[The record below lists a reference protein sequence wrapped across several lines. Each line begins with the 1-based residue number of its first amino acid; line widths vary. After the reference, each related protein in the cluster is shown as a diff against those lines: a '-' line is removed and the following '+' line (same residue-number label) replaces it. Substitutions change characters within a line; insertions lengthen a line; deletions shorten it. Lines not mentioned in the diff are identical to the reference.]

1 MVDIPQIPRRL
12 ATTEAP
18 TSMVTVNDIV
28 APFANYG
35 RALDKLGGAVEDMA
49 VDAAATAGKSAVTED
64 AEGNLSVQTVPAIHG
79 KAYEAFT
86 RSAQMTYLTKLEP
99 RIKSEVLA
107 KRMEFD
113 GQPQMFAEW
122 ADGYTSELSGGQP
135 SVDLENSVRQL
146 AERHTSATYQSMAIA
161 RHAVD
166 VASHRTALKEHLD
179 QLDNDLANLARQGG
193 TESDAY
199 RGRLADYLE
208 RQKQA
213 QTDPTLQYD
222 ARKAGSDLS
231 NMATRHEVWG
241 IIGAVRRTAEDK
253 TSDDQGAPNGGVAKA
268 KELADT
274 ILTSSTI
281 NLDQDTR
288 EKYYRVAVSEI
299 KQLQAENKVLVSQ
312 LSAES
317 QSIVKSVREGN
328 VDNALTRD
336 FMDRAAEAGA
346 VKAMAAVARE
356 VNAQSWYRDWFTK
369 LPAEDRANLVSEMN
383 GKKPGGSLVDRIE
396 GVESAGNPT
405 AQASTSSALG
415 SGQFTKGTWLRV
427 LKDARPDIASGKTD
441 DELLALRTDR
451 ALSREMI
458 SAYAKEN
465 ATFLTQ
471 RGLSA
476 TDQNLYLAHFLGAGD
491 AAKVLSSDPNA
502 SVNGLVNDRSI
513 AANQKIFEKN
523 PTAGA
528 IIAWAGRKMGQPP
541 TLPDA
546 IRNADNQ
553 TKLSFLST
561 AQRGL
566 KADLSDRFAT
576 IEKTI
581 NAGVT
586 PSEDDMAAFGAMVHA
601 VGDDAQRARAVELG
615 AKALFGAAYQNA
627 TPPEREQM
635 KSQLAERYATGGAK
649 FTGELSDFAT
659 TINQRVTQAYQT
671 DPYGASVQYGQRP
684 ALPSVTP
691 DQAATVA
698 PSLTQRVNEQSII
711 RDQQGMGPFTVLRP
725 AEADAWKGTLAR
737 GDVQTGAQFLG
748 AVGQL
753 APDVSMATL
762 TSKPIAEGIA
772 GMIFSRDPARME
784 VGMTALDRVWRTNPQ
799 AAESAFGKDA
809 LDRLQVWQ
817 GLRDSF
823 SGAEIAERF
832 NTIDDPSRAAARK
845 ELKSQ
850 ADTEA
855 DKITPAD
862 VAGRFVSGL
871 PLIRGFTGG
880 AANVPLDGLAA
891 QQMSAEFKTIR
902 SALRTYGVEPGK
914 ADELAL
920 KRMQMSWGPSA
931 ANGDQV
937 MKYPPEK
944 YYPDVGGSHAWL
956 SEEVKRL
963 VERQL
968 GPSADQPLEYT
979 DLGLLIGG
987 KDPLPA
993 RGWRLLGLVPAPK
1006 SQDVVAA
1013 GERPAYSIVVTRSNG
1028 IMETITDQANRS
1040 FHFRFDPRPY
1050 LDAHIE
1056 KLRTKEQRVKWL
1068 DRQRTEQPGTFANM
1082 LGN

>member
-1 MVDIPQIPRRL
+1 MVDLPEIPRRI

-18 TSMVTVNDIV
+18 SSMVTASDIV

-35 RALDKLGGAVEDMA
+35 RALDKLGGAVEEMA
-49 VDAAATAGKSAVTED
+49 VDAAAAAGKSAVTED

-113 GQPQMFAEW
+113 GQPQKFAEW
-122 ADGYTSELSGGQP
+122 ADGYTAELAGKQP
-135 SVDLENSVRQL
+135 SIDLENSVRQL
-146 AERHTSATYQSMAIA
+146 AERHTSATYQSLAIA
-161 RHAVD
+161 RHAID

-193 TESDAY
+193 TESEAY

-222 ARKAGSDLS
+222 ARKAQTDLS

-288 EKYYRVAVSEI
+288 EKYYRVAISEI

-312 LSAES
+312 LTAES

-369 LPAEDRANLVSEMN
+369 LPVEDRANLVTEMN

-396 GVESAGNPT
+396 GVESNGNPA

-458 SAYAKEN
+458 GAYAKEN

-471 RGLSA
+471 RGLPA

-491 AAKVLSSDPNA
+491 AAKVLASDPNS
-502 SVNGLVNDRSI
+502 SVVGLINERSI

-523 PTAGA
+523 PTAGT

-566 KADLSDRFAT
+566 KADLNDRFAT

-627 TPPEREQM
+627 TPAEREQM
-635 KSQLAERYATGGAK
+635 KSQLAERYAAGGAK

-684 ALPSVTP
+684 ALPSAAP
-691 DQAATVA
+691 DQAATLV
-698 PSLTQRVNEQSII
+698 PSLTQRVNEQSLI
-711 RDQQGMGPFTVLRP
+711 RDQQGMAPFTVLRP
-725 AEADAWKGTLAR
+725 AEADAWKGTLTR
-737 GDVQTGAQFLG
+737 GDVQSGAQFLG

-762 TSKPIAEGIA
+762 TSKPIAEGIT

-784 VGMTALDRVWRTNPQ
+784 VGMTALDKVWRLNPQ
-799 AAESAFGKDA
+799 AAEAAYGAKII
-809 LDRLQVWQ
+809 DRLQIWQ

-823 SGAEIAERF
+823 NATEIAQTLNF
-832 NTIDDPSRAAARK
+832 SGDPAETQAREDRK
-845 ELKSQ
+845 TL
-850 ADTEA
+850 AEA
-855 DKITPAD
+855 EVNKITPAD
-862 VAGRFVSGL
+862 V
-871 PLIRGFTGG
+871 TGMFASNWAVFRPIVG
-880 AANVPLDGLAA
+880 GTANVPVQSQIAGQLAE
-891 QQMSAEFKTIR
+891 EFKITYR
-902 SALRTYGVEPGK
+902 ALRVAGVEPEK
-914 ADELAL
+914 ATEGAV
-920 KRMQMSWGPSA
+920 KRLGEIWGPSPS
-931 ANGDQV
+931 NGNQV

-944 YYPDVGGSHAWL
+944 FYPSIGGSHAWIGTEIAKAIE
-956 SEEVKRL
+956 SY
-963 VERQL
+963 L
-968 GPSADQPLEYT
+968 GPRPEQNQTFSND
-979 DLGLLIGG
+979 GLLIGG
-987 KDPLPA
+987 KDPVPA
-993 RGWRLLGLVPAPK
+993 RGWKLLSLVPDNQNSARVASGK
-1006 SQDVVAA
+1006 S
-1013 GERPAYSIVVTRSNG
+1013 PAYTIVIVKPNGMLETVLDNNGRSK
-1028 IMETITDQANRS
+1028 IA
-1040 FHFRFDPRPY
+1040 FDLTPY

-1056 KLRTKEQRVKWL
+1056 TLRTKERQTKWLERQRV
-1068 DRQRTEQPGTFANM
+1068 EQPGTFANM